1 MPPTYPGSD
10 GRPGRDPLWQGV
22 PVNKLSLMLS
32 VLVAAALLPACG
44 TGPTTPAASASASAS
59 APSASAPASPAAATG
74 VSCTYRPTGDAAK
87 KVTAPPA
94 TDVADTGTLAYVVK
108 LNDRQVPVTLDRA
121 KTPCT
126 VNSFVS
132 LAQQGYFD
140 GTSCHRLVNGP
151 GLFVLQCGDPT
162 GSGSGSPGYEFD
174 DELSGSETYP
184 AGTLAMANAG
194 PGTNGS
200 QFFIVYAD
208 SQLSPNYTVFGHT
221 DAAGIAVL
229 KKIGDGGQDGS
240 YPDGSGKPVLP
251 AVITGVV
258 AG

>member
-1 MPPTYPGSD
+1 M
-10 GRPGRDPLWQGV
+10 
-22 PVNKLSLMLS
+22 NKLRLLVSA
-32 VLVAAALLPACG
+32 LVACALLPACS
-44 TGPTTPAASASASAS
+44 TGPTTPASPASTSASAATSA
-59 APSASAPASPAAATG
+59 APASPAAAG
-74 VSCTYRPTGDAAK
+74 LSCTYRPTGDAAK
-87 KVTAPPA
+87 KVTAPA
-94 TDVADTGTLAYVVK
+94 AADVAGTGTLPYVVK
-108 LNDRQVPVTLDRA
+108 LNDQQVPVTLDRA
-121 KTPCT
+121 KAPCT

-132 LAQQGYFD
+132 LARQGYFD

-162 GSGSGSPGYEFD
+162 GTGSGGPGYEFD
-174 DELSGSETYP
+174 DELSGTETYP

-229 KKIGDGGQDGS
+229 KKIGDGGQDAS
-240 YPDGSGKPVLP
+240 YPDGSGKPLLP